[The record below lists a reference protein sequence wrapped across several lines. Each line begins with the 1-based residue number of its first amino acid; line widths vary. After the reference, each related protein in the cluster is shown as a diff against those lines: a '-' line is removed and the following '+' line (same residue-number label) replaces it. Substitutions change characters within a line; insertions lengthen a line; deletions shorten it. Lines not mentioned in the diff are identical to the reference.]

1 MRRDSPN
8 LAVAIVA
15 AAIMISPARAQ
26 VAAPAPSSAAAPSAP
41 VPQLAFAPPR
51 PEEAPASI
59 RDAVVYG
66 YNIIRDTGKYAPD
79 HVGNAMK
86 CEDCH
91 FQAGRSKQ
99 GIPLVG
105 VAAVYPKYRQRT
117 GYATDLVTRV
127 NECFERSMNGKPLD
141 ADSKEM
147 QAIISYLHW
156 ISRGIPIYAEV
167 PWLGV
172 KRLKSDHRPDA
183 EAGQQLFADRC
194 ALCHGMEGA
203 GGAAAPPLWGP
214 KSFNDGAG
222 MAKLEIMA
230 GFAHANM
237 PKGDPNLSV
246 EEALDVAAYVTSRP
260 RPHFTGKNQA
270 AQE

>member
-1 MRRDSPN
+1 MGRSYVQF
-8 LAVAIVA
+8 AMGTAIVGVI
-15 AAIMISPARAQ
+15 AIAITARGQQPAE
-26 VAAPAPSSAAAPSAP
+26 APAVQTSVQAT
-41 VPQLAFAPPR
+41 VTFNPPR

-66 YNIIRDTGKYAPD
+66 YNIMQQTGKYVPD

-86 CEDCH
+86 CSDCH
-91 FQAGRSKQ
+91 FMGGRSHE

-105 VAAVYPKYRQRT
+105 VAAVYPKFRQRT

-147 QAIISYLHW
+147 QALISYFHW

-172 KRLKSDHRPDA
+172 KRLKSEHKPDA
-183 EAGQQLFADRC
+183 EAGQQLFADKC
-194 ALCHGMEGA
+194 AMCHGPDGA
-203 GGAAAPPLWGP
+203 GTGAAPPLWGP

-222 MAKLEIMA
+222 MARLDILA

-246 EEALDVAAYVTSRP
+246 EEALDVGAYVTSRP
-260 RPHFTGKNQA
+260 RTHFTGKNQA

>member
-1 MRRDSPN
+1 MRTNCST
-8 LAVAIVA
+8 LALAIIA
-15 AAIMISPARAQ
+15 AAIMISSARAQ
-26 VAAPAPSSAAAPSAP
+26 EAAPAPGGQASVAAPTAP
-41 VPQLAFAPPR
+41 IFAPPR

-66 YNIIRDTGKYAPD
+66 YNIMQQTGKYVPE

-86 CEDCH
+86 CSDCH
-91 FQAGRSKQ
+91 FMAGRSKQ

-105 VAAVYPKYRQRT
+105 VAAVYPKFRQRT

-147 QAIISYLHW
+147 QALISYFHW
-156 ISRGIPIYAEV
+156 MSRGIPIYAEV

-172 KRLKSDHRPDA
+172 KRLKSEHKPDA
-183 EAGQQLFADRC
+183 EAGQQVFADKC
-194 ALCHGMEGA
+194 AMCHGVDGD
-203 GGAAAPPLWGP
+203 GTGAAPPLWGP

-222 MAKLEIMA
+222 MARLDILA

-246 EEALDVAAYVTSRP
+246 EEAVDVAAYVTSRP
-260 RPHFTGKNQA
+260 RTHFTGKNQA